1 MVKFIAYKCGTTEAN
16 IDTKK
21 AVLFIN
27 SDLASPG
34 YAFLWIH
41 DKNHPEW
48 RDAWIKRTYDGHLFS
63 SRGFKEWIKV
73 EQKSKILE
81 RYNSCTCTM
90 DAHDLNGPCISN
102 TRLDQAISIVCN
114 SWPES
119 AMPWA
124 SRKRPYRI
132 LTQDMINSQINRGVL
147 LVPMGN
153 KTESV
158 DANPDEWRISFALT
172 EKDLIHSWNHVQMV
186 CYACLKIVLKEYVKP
201 KSRGDDVLT
210 SYLIKT
216 TLLWISEEIRPE
228 SWTPENLTLCFRQCI
243 NRLSYYFKYKVF
255 PNYFIPDCNM
265 IKCTTTE
272 QSLTIL
278 SAMLNDIG
286 DNAIACLLQCASLSG
301 LVKLKLDR
309 CISNG
314 LTSFDLA
321 VLPLFSSYLPE
332 ISASP
337 LILIKCIKHITSLT
351 SVEMKNL
358 YLMTLIQSAYER
370 ARSTVYNNLAF
381 KNKISYIDQR
391 RLQVDAL
398 LSTNCDAVTG
408 WIYMALLF
416 YINSQYDRAL
426 LVLEFLRLKC
436 TRNKI
441 MVGWRS
447 NLRMDELLRIREQ
460 NKMIFRGNFFRKL
473 RHCTM
478 KSFVQIQSPQR
489 EVMGYLDHRVLWLFT
504 VPSQNYITC
513 PPETLIHYLR
523 FLCFIG
529 IRDKPGCEQ
538 SVHALKDA
546 VENNQTDKDPYFR
559 YISYIYLRRVYELMN
574 DRDNAKR
581 CHAKVVEL
589 SKFIPRVPSEV

>member
-1 MVKFIAYKCGTTEAN
+1 MKLSSVELFKLICEEIVGSEKIVEYRRLFFKVFDNIFNTPPFSEIHTQICSGSKAEGLFLSGSDLDVVRTMVKFIAYKCGTTEAN

-34 YAFLWIH
+34 YTFLWIH

-63 SRGFKEWIKV
+63 SRRFKEWIKV

-81 RYNSCTCTM
+81 LYNSCTCTM

-124 SRKRPYRI
+124 SRNRPYRC

-158 DANPDEWRISFALT
+158 NAHPDEWRISFALT

-216 TLLWISEEIRPE
+216 TLLWISEEIRPA

-243 NRLSYYFKYKVF
+243 NRLSYYFKYKFF

-265 IKCTTTE
+265 IKCNTTE

-286 DNAIACLLQCASLSG
+286 DNVIACLLQCASLSG

-309 CISNG
+309 SISNG

-332 ISASP
+332 IRASP

-351 SVEMKNL
+351 SVEIKNL
-358 YLMTLIQSAYER
+358 YLMTLIQSAYVQGQFLPKIETLHNEVFCPD
-370 ARSTVYNNLAF
+370 TVTT
-381 KNKISYIDQR
+381 K
-391 RLQVDAL
+391 
-398 LSTNCDAVTG
+398 
-408 WIYMALLF
+408 
-416 YINSQYDRAL
+416 
-426 LVLEFLRLKC
+426 
-436 TRNKI
+436 
-441 MVGWRS
+441 RS
-447 NLRMDELLRIREQ
+447 N
-460 NKMIFRGNFFRKL
+460 
-473 RHCTM
+473 
-478 KSFVQIQSPQR
+478 
-489 EVMGYLDHRVLWLFT
+489 
-504 VPSQNYITC
+504 
-513 PPETLIHYLR
+513 
-523 FLCFIG
+523 G
-529 IRDKPGCEQ
+529 IP
-538 SVHALKDA
+538 
-546 VENNQTDKDPYFR
+546 
-559 YISYIYLRRVYELMN
+559 
-574 DRDNAKR
+574 
-581 CHAKVVEL
+581 
-589 SKFIPRVPSEV
+589 